1 MYIEGIIDRLNNPY
15 LKSKNND
22 GRLVLDGTIGE
33 YLENYNNNFKN
44 YFLSRASGKW
54 LDLHGLD
61 YGILRLDNESDKQY
75 RERIMLINSI
85 LMRVL
90 DFNKLNINLWVYDSN
105 VAEGD
110 EYLTSRNTYLQ
121 IDRNHGLPNFLGY
134 ADEFTKEYVSNKFI
148 GGEILWL
155 D

>member
-1 MYIEGIIDRLNNPY
+1 MYIEGIIDRLNNPH

-44 YFLSRASGKW
+44 YFLSRATGKW

-61 YGILRLDNESDKQY
+61 YGILRLDNESDKHY

-85 LMRVL
+85 LMRIL
-90 DFNKLNINLWVYDSN
+90 DFNKLNIDLWVYDSN
-105 VAEGD
+105 VVEGKD
-110 EYLTSRNTYLQ
+110 YLTSRNTYLQ

>member
-61 YGILRLDNESDKQY
+61 YGILRLDNESDKHY

-85 LMRVL
+85 LMRIL
-90 DFNKLNINLWVYDSN
+90 DFNNLNINLWVYDSN
-105 VAEGD
+105 VAEGND
-110 EYLTSRNTYLQ
+110 YLTSRNTYLQ

-134 ADEFTKEYVSNKFI
+134 ADDFTKEYVSNKFI

>member
-15 LKSKNND
+15 LKSKNNE

-61 YGILRLDNESDKQY
+61 YGILRLDNESDKHY

-85 LMRVL
+85 LMRIL
-90 DFNKLNINLWVYDSN
+90 DFNNLNINLWVYDSN
-105 VAEGD
+105 VAEGND
-110 EYLTSRNTYLQ
+110 YLTSRNTYLQ

-134 ADEFTKEYVSNKFI
+134 ADDFTKEYVSNKFI